1 MSPLIICLIGLAAF
15 FLVMSQGMPIA
26 FAFALVGCVGIV
38 MLKGLAPGLSV
49 IGSAP
54 YNWAT
59 NGALLPV
66 PLFML
71 MGQFVYHSGFSAD
84 LYSAAHKWLGRRPG
98 GLALATTMASTGF
111 AACSGASLAGAATMG
126 TVAYPE
132 MKSYN
137 YHPRLSTGC
146 IAAGGSLSCLIP
158 PSAAFIIYG
167 VLTETS
173 ISKLFIAGILPG
185 LLLAGLYLL
194 AIAIMCKR
202 NPALGPPG
210 PAYSMREKLASLK
223 GILGVLALFILVIG
237 GLFIGV
243 FTPSEAGAM
252 GAFGSFVIM
261 ALKRRLTVSTIVA
274 SLKDATATT
283 CFVLTIT
290 IGAMVFSN
298 FLALGGFST
307 IFREWITALPVSRHI
322 ILISILLMYIP
333 LGMVMDGLA
342 MLLLTLPIVFPII
355 TKFGFDP
362 VWFGVVSTLIVEM
375 ALITPPV
382 GMNSYVVHGV
392 TKVPLE
398 EVFRGIIPFF
408 LMMFLCLALLY
419 VFPQITLALL

>member
-1 MSPLIICLIGLAAF
+1 VSPLLICIIGLAAF

-26 FAFALVGCVGIV
+26 FAFALVGFVGIIL
-38 MLKGLAPGLSV
+38 LKGLGPGLAAV
-49 IGSAP
+49 GSAP
-54 YNWAT
+54 YTWST
-59 NGALLPV
+59 MGALLPV

-71 MGQFVYHSGFSAD
+71 MGQFMYHSGFSTE
-84 LYSAAHKWLGRRPG
+84 LYAAAHKWLGRRPG
-98 GLALATTMASTGF
+98 GLALATTLASTGF

-132 MKSYN
+132 MKSFN
-137 YHPRLSTGC
+137 YHPRLATGC

-158 PSAAFIIYG
+158 PSAAFIVYG

-173 ISKLFIAGILPG
+173 IGKLFIAGILPG
-185 LLLAGLYLL
+185 LLLAGLYMTV
-194 AIAIMCKR
+194 IHIMCRR
-202 NPALGPPG
+202 NPTLGPPG
-210 PAYSMREKLASLK
+210 QTYSLREKLASLK
-223 GILGVLALFILVIG
+223 GILGVLILFIIVIG
-237 GLFIGV
+237 GLFVGV

-252 GAFGSFVIM
+252 GAFGAFVIM
-261 ALKRRLTVSTIVA
+261 VLRGRLTIATLVTALKDSIT
-274 SLKDATATT
+274 TT

-307 IFREWITALPVSRHI
+307 LFREWVMAMPVSRHI
-322 ILISILLMYIP
+322 ILITILLIYIP
-333 LGMVMDGLA
+333 LGLFMDGLA
-342 MLLLTLPIVFPII
+342 MLLLTIPIVFPIV
-355 TKFGFDP
+355 KGFGFDP
-362 VWFGVVSTLIVEM
+362 VWFGVILTLIVEM

-408 LMMFLCLALLY
+408 LMMLACLALLY
-419 VFPQITLALL
+419 TFPQITLALL

>member
-1 MSPLIICLIGLAAF
+1 VSPLLICLIGLAAF

-26 FAFALVGCVGIV
+26 FAFALIGGVGITL
-38 MLKGLAPGLSV
+38 LKGIGPGLAA

-54 YNWAT
+54 YTWT
-59 NGALLPV
+59 TMGALLPV

-71 MGQFVYHSGFSAD
+71 MGQFMYHSGFSTE
-84 LYSAAHKWLGRRPG
+84 LYAAGYKWLGRRPG
-98 GLALATTMASTGF
+98 GLALATTLASTGF
-111 AACSGASLAGAATMG
+111 AACSGVSLAGAATMG

-132 MKSYN
+132 MKAFK
-137 YHPRLSTGC
+137 YHPRLATGC

-158 PSAAFIIYG
+158 PSAAFIVYG

-173 ISKLFIAGILPG
+173 IGKLFIAGILPG
-185 LLLAGLYLL
+185 LLLAGLYM
-194 AIAIMCKR
+194 AVIHIMCKR
-202 NPALGPPG
+202 NPTLGPPG
-210 PAYSMREKLASLK
+210 PTYSLQKKLTSLK
-223 GILGVLALFILVIG
+223 GIVGVLVLFVIVMG

-252 GAFGSFVIM
+252 GAFGAFVIM
-261 ALKRRLTVSTIVA
+261 VLRGRLTIPTLVTALKDSI
-274 SLKDATATT
+274 TAT

-307 IFREWITALPVSRHI
+307 LFREWVMAMPVSRHI
-322 ILISILLMYIP
+322 ILITILLIYIP
-333 LGMVMDGLA
+333 LGLFMDGLA
-342 MLLLTLPIVFPII
+342 MLLLTIPIVFPIV
-355 TKFGFDP
+355 KSFGFDP
-362 VWFGVVSTLIVEM
+362 VWFGVILTLIVEM

-398 EVFRGIIPFF
+398 EVFRGIFPFF
-408 LMMFLCLALLY
+408 LMMLACLALLY
-419 VFPQITLALL
+419 AFPQITLALL